1 MQQPEK
7 NFNRFGMEV
16 DLKYFQLIIKLVQ
29 WGHITCTSVLLMK
42 SCDAFKFNRKFIFMF
57 SFGTNQLISF

>member
-7 NFNRFGMEV
+7 NFHRFGLEV
-16 DLKYFQLIIKLVQ
+16 DQQNFQLVIKIVQ

-42 SCDAFKFNRKFIFMF
+42 SCDAFKFNGKFI
-57 SFGTNQLISF
+57 SFGTN